1 MKDSDELKTHA
12 AAMGKGL
19 KNEMTG
25 DSGEKVTTS
34 IVDASVVEQM
44 MHDWGNVARK
54 AARNMIE
61 KYGSP
66 NEAAPSRLVWYRNG
80 PWKRTVVN
88 RDEIPHNFPAPHV
101 DVLEQVINYK
111 VPVEKVSDLAAFDGS
126 VIVERTKG
134 EVAARCD
141 LEAANFLS
149 LNLMHDITRGSLTVE
164 QAREK
169 YAESI
174 SAYLMNRPAPY
185 SEGLLFELPVE
196 NTQDVDETIIGG
208 AMLEQFAEK
217 VKDAFR

>member
-1 MKDSDELKTHA
+1 MKDRNELKTHA
-12 AAMGKGL
+12 AAMGKAM
-19 KNEMTG
+19 KNEMAD

-34 IVDASVVEQM
+34 VVDITLVEQM
-44 MHDWGNVARK
+44 IQHWGNVAQK
-54 AARNMIE
+54 AAQNMIE
-61 KYGSP
+61 KYGPP
-66 NEAAPSRLVWYRNG
+66 NEAAPSRLIWYNNG
-80 PWKRTVVN
+80 PWKRTIVT

-101 DVLEQVINYK
+101 DVLEQVINYR
-111 VPVEKVSDLAAFDGS
+111 VPIERVSDLAAFDGS

-149 LNLMHDITRGSLTVE
+149 LNLMHDIVGGSLTVE

-185 SEGLLFELPVE
+185 SERLLFEPPAD
-196 NTQDVDETIIGG
+196 NTRDVDETIIGG
-208 AMLEQFAEK
+208 AMLKQFGEK
-217 VKDAFR
+217 MKDAFR